1 MIQVTRLNSAPF
13 VVNSDLIKFVEQAPD
28 TLITLVSGEK
38 LVVRESADQIVDRII
53 HFRRSVISGL
63 SSVGG
68 DPNLIAEA
76 VGRKY
81 RTEVNERDSKGASR
95 G

>member
-1 MIQVTRLNSAPF
+1 VIQVTRLNSAPF

-53 HFRRSVISGL
+53 DFRRSVISGL

-76 VGRKY
+76 VARKH
-81 RTEVNERDSKGASR
+81 RTGVNERDSKGASR